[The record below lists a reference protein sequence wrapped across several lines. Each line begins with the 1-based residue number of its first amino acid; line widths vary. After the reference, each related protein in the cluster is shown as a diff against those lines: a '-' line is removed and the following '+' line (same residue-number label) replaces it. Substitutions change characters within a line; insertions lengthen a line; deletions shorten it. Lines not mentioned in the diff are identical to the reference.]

1 LKLSDNFEVD
11 LKLAIDDIADVI
23 KILWNDV
30 NFLKFEIKDLKE
42 KLNNKQ

>member
-1 LKLSDNFEVD
+1 MKLSDNFEVD